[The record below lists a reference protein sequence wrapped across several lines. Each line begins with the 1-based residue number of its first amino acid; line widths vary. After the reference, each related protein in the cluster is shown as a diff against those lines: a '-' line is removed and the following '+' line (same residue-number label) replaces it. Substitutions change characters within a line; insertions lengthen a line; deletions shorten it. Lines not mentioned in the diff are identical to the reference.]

1 MSRLRNDT
9 EMLGHP
15 LRNIGILLLFCLAM
29 GAPACADGPAAKF
42 RLLEDKTVTSSDRQV
57 RVEQYATDLGDE
69 GFLHQFWAFDSDHQH
84 GSLLNP
90 GEGTDLAGYP
100 AGFRFSPNSQWLVR
114 MQKLGA
120 GYQTLFLYRRDRV
133 RLTSATAKPLGDL
146 AWDYFFSLPVSKRM
160 HRDPKDRYSLDH
172 AQAILL
178 KGLDEN
184 YAWLGQK
191 WPDSRYLVI
200 SLSFDVQ
207 GEEKPTPWIEGW
219 RCLYD
224 MKTGAF
230 SVPSEFSGHNAKAIK
245 SPRSPRG

>member
-1 MSRLRNDT
+1 MFD
-9 EMLGHP
+9 HP
-15 LRNIGILLLFCLAM
+15 LRKIGLLLLCCLAM
-29 GAPACADGPAAKF
+29 GAAARADGPAAKF
-42 RLLEDKTVTSSDRQV
+42 RLLEGETVTSPDRQMC
-57 RVEQYATDLGDE
+57 VEQYATDLGDE
-69 GFLHQFWAFDSDHQH
+69 GFLH
-84 GSLLNP
+84 
-90 GEGTDLAGYP
+90 
-100 AGFRFSPNSQWLVR
+100 QWLVR

-120 GYQTLFLYRRDRV
+120 GYQTLFLYRRDHL

-160 HRDPKDRYSLDH
+160 HRNPKDRYSLGH

-178 KGLDEN
+178 KGLEEN
-184 YAWLGQK
+184 YAWLEQH

-207 GEEKPTPWIEGW
+207 GEEKPSPWIEGW

-230 SVPSEFSGHNAKAIK
+230 SVPSEFSRHNARAVK
-245 SPRSPRG
+245 SPRSRRG

>member
-1 MSRLRNDT
+1 
-9 EMLGHP
+9 
-15 LRNIGILLLFCLAM
+15 M
-29 GAPACADGPAAKF
+29 GAAARADGPAAKF
-42 RLLEDKTVTSSDRQV
+42 RLLEGETVTSPDRQM

-84 GSLLNP
+84 GSLLNLD
-90 GEGTDLAGYP
+90 EGTDLAGYP
-100 AGFRFSPNSQWLVR
+100 AGFRFSPDSQWLVR
-114 MQKLGA
+114 MQKLRA
-120 GYQTLFLYRRDRV
+120 GYQTLFLYRRDHL

-178 KGLDEN
+178 KGLEEN
-184 YAWLGQK
+184 YAWLGQH

-207 GEEKPTPWIEGW
+207 GEEKPSPWIEGW

-230 SVPSEFSGHNAKAIK
+230 SVPSEFSRHNARAVK
-245 SPRSPRG
+245 SPRSRRG